1 MNCLQPAGPSLT
13 GLPSS
18 YGSKAKSEVT
28 IIPNGKKQCEAIDL
42 RLTTG
47 LASQLDWLDGLVTP
61 STLLESYSNS
71 NGLLEDDELLPFFP
85 ELGATSYNLSHY
97 FLDTYNVNRK
107 NRWGAFVCDDR
118 IPTEVIVDWESVN
131 ALIPFIFRSLAASPA
146 ASQAAEEALVANAPY
161 TVGPAEFPIAS
172 VQAACALV
180 VDDQSNALFVPCLTV
195 DLLAIDLEGG
205 GSVSADQL
213 AAALLNASNTANR
226 GGDDGGGNTVGGFI
240 TGFLSTLNAS
250 STAEEESAL
259 SAILSSSGLFPNGTL
274 TLPTNSNGTTVV
286 RVPRAEIDLSGASIA
301 DDGSGIAFTGINIAV
316 NENITFAVGN
326 LILTVEEVQELVY
339 IIFGDEIETYN
350 FITPSALSVAHNA
363 SSWHGL
369 WLFQGLARQEQYRT
383 QCLDPSK
390 WGIKDSDDDDGS
402 FVASDDVAE
411 QYAGQESLKS
421 GGKLTHKS
429 PGRFVVRNHPLPLTT
444 RQTLEVRAILS
455 VFASLFVLIAL
466 SYAPAA
472 FVTFVVKEG
481 QCKSLHLQK
490 VSNAKFT
497 KCARLI
503 GLFLAIPFVLVFSCT
518 PFFFASLSL

>member
-1 MNCLQPAGPSLT
+1 
-13 GLPSS
+13 
-18 YGSKAKSEVT
+18 
-28 IIPNGKKQCEAIDL
+28 
-42 RLTTG
+42 
-47 LASQLDWLDGLVTP
+47 
-61 STLLESYSNS
+61 
-71 NGLLEDDELLPFFP
+71 
-85 ELGATSYNLSHY
+85 
-97 FLDTYNVNRK
+97 
-107 NRWGAFVCDDR
+107 
-118 IPTEVIVDWESVN
+118 
-131 ALIPFIFRSLAASPA
+131 
-146 ASQAAEEALVANAPY
+146 
-161 TVGPAEFPIAS
+161 
-172 VQAACALV
+172 
-180 VDDQSNALFVPCLTV
+180 VPCLTV

-472 FVTFVVKEG
+472 FVTFVVKER